1 MYQSFSIVSQVAFL
15 FHGIVENLNEENIQ
29 IAQCAVQSL
38 IEMCA
43 GNYEN
48 QELAFKGQVVI
59 SIDQIL
65 PEGFTSRAVSCNN
78 YYGNYIITI
87 DANHYTV

>member
-1 MYQSFSIVSQVAFL
+1 MGQVSFL
-15 FHGIVENLNEENIQ
+15 FHGIVENLTEDNIQ
-29 IAQCAVQSL
+29 IAQSAVQSL

-48 QELAFKGQVVI
+48 QELAFKGQVVV

-65 PEGFTSRAVSCNN
+65 PESFTSSSVS
-78 YYGNYIITI
+78 
-87 DANHYTV
+87 

>member
-1 MYQSFSIVSQVAFL
+1 MSQVAFL
-15 FHGIVENLNEENIQ
+15 FHGIVENLNDENIQ

-65 PEGFTSRAVSCNN
+65 PEGFSSRTVS
-78 YYGNYIITI
+78 
-87 DANHYTV
+87 